1 MTLIQRPSEAQ
12 GKEKMDGSKEDN
24 GKSMRPVRNR
34 RYTRL
39 VKMSHYFQ
47 SSVDNNVFVRHFHF
61 KEHWHSFVAICEI
74 TILIMFLFK
83 TRFEMR
89 KHHVSS
95 HVTRNKTIFLQFIF
109 RRCLVAGQRPQ
120 KRLFTPEIK
129 RYLKDWLVRRRENPY
144 PNREEKK
151 ILSRETGLTYIQ
163 VRVRIILINLNQ
175 VKTIQ

>member
-1 MTLIQRPSEAQ
+1 
-12 GKEKMDGSKEDN
+12 
-24 GKSMRPVRNR
+24 
-34 RYTRL
+34 
-39 VKMSHYFQ
+39 
-47 SSVDNNVFVRHFHF
+47 
-61 KEHWHSFVAICEI
+61 
-74 TILIMFLFK
+74 MFLFK

-95 HVTRNKTIFLQFIF
+95 HVTRNETIFLQFIY

-163 VRVRIILINLNQ
+163 VRILIINLN
-175 VKTIQ
+175 K